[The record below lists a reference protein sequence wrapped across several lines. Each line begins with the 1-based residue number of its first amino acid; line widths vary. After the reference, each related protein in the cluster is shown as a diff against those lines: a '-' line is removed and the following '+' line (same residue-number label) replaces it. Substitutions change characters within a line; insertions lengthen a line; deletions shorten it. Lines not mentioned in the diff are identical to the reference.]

1 MFGYISG
8 KLVNITPTQVY
19 VDLNGLGYEVQITLN
34 TYDAIKD
41 KATAHFF
48 TYLHIREDAW
58 TLFGFSTELEKETFK
73 KLLSVSGIGAATA
86 RLLLSSLTPNEFA
99 SIVHNSNSAALQKVK
114 GIGSK
119 TAQRIILELKG
130 KLPEATEAELL
141 GNSHNTIEQDT
152 LNALLGLGIAKSM
165 AEGALKKTKAL
176 VNEQTTVEERIKV
189 ALKNL

>member
-86 RLLLSSLTPNEFA
+86 RLLLSSLTPQEFS
-99 SIVHNSNSAALQKVK
+99 SIVQNSNSAALQKVK

-130 KLPEATEAELL
+130 KLPETTEAELL

-176 VNEQTTVEERIKV
+176 VNEQTTVEERIKI